1 MVLWAMASL
10 LGAAILAPWLY
21 QSGKWL
27 AAYAGAHE
35 TPALV
40 EWLGAACDRAK
51 IGRFFSRAMLLSA
64 LLLLPVLI
72 RRVRR
77 IARERGAGRIMDLDK
92 LGAGP
97 AWLQVAAAFLLAA
110 GILWAT
116 GMILT
121 EAGAFVAETR
131 PIKLSRLLSKC
142 VAPAIGASLVEEWLF
157 RGLVLGLWLR
167 TSGPL
172 KATLGSSLLFA
183 FLHFLKPPGG
193 VADPGH
199 PLAGFE
205 LLGKVLLHFTELQF
219 FVTDFATLTVVGI
232 ILCWARLRTRALWF
246 PIGLHAGW
254 VFAYATFNL
263 HYNPA
268 DHGLHPWGVGDN
280 LRSGVIPLLAL
291 LVTAGVCHC
300 LIKVLRG
307 ECGCRQ
313 RQTDCGR

>member
-10 LGAAILAPWLY
+10 LGAAVLAPWIF
-21 QSGKWL
+21 QAGKWL
-27 AAYAGAHE
+27 AAYVAVHE
-35 TPALV
+35 APALV

-51 IGRFFSRAMLLSA
+51 IGRYFSRALMLSA

-77 IARERGAGRIMDLDK
+77 IGRERGAGRIMDLDK
-92 LGAGP
+92 LDAGQ
-97 AWLQVAAAFLLAA
+97 ASLQVTAAFLLAG

-131 PIKLSRLLSKC
+131 AIKPSRLLSKC

-193 VADPGH
+193 VADPSH

-205 LLGKVLLHFTELQF
+205 LLGRVLLHFTEPQF

-232 ILCWARLRTRALWF
+232 ILCWTRLRTRSLWF

-254 VFAYATFNL
+254 VFTYAAFNL

-268 DHGLHPWGVGDN
+268 NHALHPWGVGDN
-280 LRSGVIPLLAL
+280 LRSGIIPLLAL
-291 LVTAGVCHC
+291 LATAGVCHS
-300 LIKVLRG
+300 LIKALRG
-307 ECGCRQ
+307 ECGCRR
-313 RQTDCGR
+313 RQSDCGQ